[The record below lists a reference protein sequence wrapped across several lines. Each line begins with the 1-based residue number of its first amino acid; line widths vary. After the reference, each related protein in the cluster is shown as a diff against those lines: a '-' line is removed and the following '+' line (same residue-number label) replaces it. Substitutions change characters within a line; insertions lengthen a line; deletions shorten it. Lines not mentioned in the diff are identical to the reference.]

1 MPDSMEKRSFDHY
14 LQIFLVLCIILEL
27 SLFVSLRFLRNQTNK
42 DDFNIGKYEQSAF
55 EIEQQITQRE
65 SEVKILKAGYV
76 QKTLDY
82 QREVVQ
88 IAGQNISALEKS
100 EKKTLLRNLYS
111 AGSFEEIQMKIER
124 VQEEIQQLQNV
135 ACSLSCKSG
144 FVP

>member
-1 MPDSMEKRSFDHY
+1 MEKRSFDHY